1 MRPERAGP
9 LALLAALVCFGAGGM
24 AEAAQVLR
32 VGNPGKP
39 ASLDPHRI
47 TGVWENRIVGDMF
60 VGLVTE
66 GPDGALEP
74 GAASDWSVS
83 PDGRIW
89 TFRIREHEWS
99 DGTPVTAHD
108 FVYSFRRM
116 LAPATACA
124 YADFFFMIRGAQ
136 EIAQGRE
143 PDAFGVRALDDLTL
157 EIRLNQPTA
166 YFAGLLTHFA
176 AMPVPRHVVETRGK
190 DWVEAGEI
198 VVNGPFVLSER
209 VPNAFVRLIRNPRF
223 YAAEDVALD
232 GVTYYVQEDRDA
244 LVSRFRAGELDLVHD
259 FPSAKAAWLRQR
271 LGPGVRTGPRLGLTF
286 IAVNHARAAL
296 ADARV
301 RAALAMSLDRRT
313 ITTKLLGSG
322 EQVAHSLVPPGIA
335 NYEAPP
341 RYGWADDPMPQRL
354 AAARSLMAEAGYG
367 PDRPL
372 RLELRLRLSEND
384 RRVAVAAQSMWREVF
399 VETEL
404 MRAETAVHYAQ
415 LQAGEFD
422 LGLASWLAVWSD
434 PQTFTLLLESRT
446 GANNFGRFADGEYD
460 QLTAAAAREPDLERR
475 AGLLRRAE
483 ALALK
488 ANGLIPVYHH
498 AARNLV
504 GSAVAGWQDNVLDVH
519 RSRYLSLSE

>member
-1 MRPERAGP
+1 
-9 LALLAALVCFGAGGM
+9 
-24 AEAAQVLR
+24 VLR

-74 GAASDWSVS
+74 GAASDWRVS
-83 PDGRIW
+83 SDGLVW
-89 TFRIREHEWS
+89 TFRIREHAWS
-99 DGTPVTAHD
+99 DGAPVTAHD

-116 LAPATACA
+116 LTPATACA
-124 YADFFFMIRGAQ
+124 YADFFFMIQGAQ
-136 EIAQGRE
+136 EIAQGR
-143 PDAFGVRALDDLTL
+143 DSDTFGVRALDDLTL
-157 EIRLNQPTA
+157 EIRLNRPTA

-176 AMPVPRHVVETRGK
+176 AMPVPRHVVEARGK
-190 DWVEAGEI
+190 DWVEPGEM
-198 VVNGPFVLSER
+198 VVNGPFVLRER
-209 VPNAFVRLIRNPRF
+209 VPNAFVRLARNPRF
-223 YAAEDVALD
+223 YAAADVELD
-232 GVTYYVQEDRDA
+232 GVIYYVQEDRDA

-271 LGPGVRTGPRLGLTF
+271 LGPVVRTGPRLGLTF
-286 IAVNHARAAL
+286 VAVNHARAPL

-322 EQVAHSLVPPGIA
+322 EQAALSLVPPGTA
-335 NYEAPP
+335 NYGAPP
-341 RYGWADDPMPQRL
+341 RYGWADEPLPQRL
-354 AAARSLMAEAGYG
+354 SQARRLMADAGYG

-384 RRVAVAAQSMWREVF
+384 RRVAVAAQSMWRQVF

-404 MRAETAVHYAQ
+404 VRAETAVHYAQ

-446 GANNFGRFADGEYD
+446 GANNFGRFADTQYD
-460 QLTAAAAREPDLERR
+460 ELTAAAALEPDLERR
-475 AGLLRRAE
+475 AELLRRAE
-483 ALALK
+483 TLALT

-504 GSAVAGWQDNVLDVH
+504 GSSVAGWQDNVLDVH
-519 RSRYLSLSE
+519 RSRYLSLK